1 MMKRSIMIFL
11 FGLFCFGLL
20 AKTPAAELVEKYKE
34 EKGARNLV
42 AGKALIRLVRP
53 MMNDYQIAPLSHKVE
68 ELSVL
73 RMDKTSHEVRE
84 VFLRDLSNVLKQYV
98 FGGKSDTRNGTVDAY
113 VHMTSDGTADELVV
127 YNPKICAL
135 YSLSGKFTRE
145 ELVKIQKKP

>member
-1 MMKRSIMIFL
+1 MMKRIITIFFFILCCFSIW
-11 FGLFCFGLL
+11 
-20 AKTPAAELVEKYKE
+20 AKTPAEELVEKYKE

-42 AGKALIRLVRP
+42 AGKTLIRLVRP
-53 MMNDYQIAPLSHKVE
+53 MMDDYQIAPLSHKVE

-73 RMDKTSHEVRE
+73 RLDKTSHEVRAM
-84 VFLRDLSNVLKQYV
+84 FQRDLRAVLKQYV

-113 VHMTSDGTADELVV
+113 VHMTSEGIADELVV

-145 ELVKIQKKP
+145 ELEMIQKKP